1 MPASPLD
8 SALYGKLF
16 GDAELARLFS
26 DTAEVRA
33 MLLVEG
39 ALAKVQ
45 GQLGLIPETSG
56 AFLHRAAMEVQI
68 DPAGLAEA
76 TGRNAVPVPGLVA
89 ATRKA
94 LEAPEHAAW
103 LHFGAT
109 SQDIVD
115 TALVL
120 RLGQT
125 IALYEARLPA
135 VTGALGRLA
144 EAHAELP
151 MMARTY
157 GQDAVPSSFGAQVAI
172 WGAPLLRHRER
183 LAELKPRLLVV
194 SLSGAA
200 GTLSAMGPKGPEVRA
215 ALAEALGLGDPG
227 ESWHAA
233 RDRVAEFAFW
243 CAGLMASLGKLAEDL
258 ILMTSSPRGE
268 VVLGAA
274 GGSSTMPQKQN
285 PVGPSALAA
294 LSQLA
299 QALAGALGQAS
310 APREARDGAAW
321 MTEWLTLPQ
330 LCLATGRG
338 LLIAGEL
345 AGMLA
350 PSPAGLR
357 RPLDEGPRLWA
368 AEALTF
374 ALAEAMPRPTAEA
387 EVKRLVAEAL
397 ASGTPLPA
405 LAAKAHPGTDW
416 HARLA
421 PEALLGEAPALAR
434 RFAAAAKGG

>member
-8 SALYGKLF
+8 SALYARLF
-16 GDAELARLFS
+16 GDAELARLFT

-39 ALAKVQ
+39 ALAKAQ
-45 GQLGLIPETSG
+45 GQLGLVPETSA
-56 AFLHRAAMEVQI
+56 AFLHRASMEVQV
-68 DPAGLAEA
+68 DPAGLAEV
-76 TGRNAVPVPGLVA
+76 TGKNAVPVPGLVA
-89 ATRKA
+89 AARKA

-120 RLGQT
+120 RLRQA
-125 IALYEARLPA
+125 IALYEARLA
-135 VTGALGRLA
+135 TLIAALGRLA

-151 MMARTY
+151 MMGRTY
-157 GQDAVPSSFGAQVAI
+157 GQDAVPTSFGAQVAT
-172 WGAPLLRHRER
+172 WGAPLLRHRDR
-183 LAELKPRLLVV
+183 LAEMKPRVLVV

-215 ALAEALGLGDPG
+215 ALAEALGLSDPG

-233 RDRVAEFAFW
+233 RDRIAEFAGW
-243 CAGLMASLGKLAEDL
+243 CGGLMASLGKLAEDL

-268 VVLGAA
+268 VTLGIS

-285 PVGPSALAA
+285 PVGPSALSALTRLAAA
-294 LSQLA
+294 LTA
-299 QALAGALGQAS
+299 AIHAAAS
-310 APREARDGAAW
+310 PREARDGAAW

-338 LLIAGEL
+338 LRIAGEL
-345 AGMLA
+345 ADTLA
-350 PSPAGLR
+350 PAPEALR
-357 RPLDEGPRLWA
+357 RPLDGGLRLWA

-374 ALAEAMPRPTAEA
+374 ALAEAMPRPEAEA
-387 EVKRLVAEAL
+387 EVRRLVAEAL
-397 ASGTPLPA
+397 ATGTPLPA
-405 LAAKAHPGTDW
+405 LAAQGHPGTDW
-416 HARLA
+416 RARLA

-434 RFAAAAKGG
+434 RFAAAAKGV

>member
-45 GQLGLIPETSG
+45 GDLGLIPETSA
-56 AFLHRAAMEVQI
+56 AFLHRAAMEIQI

-89 ATRKA
+89 AARKA

-109 SQDIVD
+109 SQDVAD
-115 TALVL
+115 TALIL
-120 RLGQT
+120 RLRQAV
-125 IALYEARLPA
+125 ALYEARLA
-135 VTGALGRLA
+135 ALIGALGRLA
-144 EAHAELP
+144 GDHAELP

-157 GQDAVPSSFGAQVAI
+157 GQDAVPTSFGAHAAL
-172 WGAPLLRHRER
+172 WGAPLIRHRDR
-183 LAELKPRLLVV
+183 LAELKPRLLIV

-243 CAGLMASLGKLAEDL
+243 CGGLMASLGKLAEDL

-268 VVLGAA
+268 VTLCAA

-294 LSQLA
+294 LSRLSA
-299 QALAGALGQAS
+299 ALTAAIHAAAS
-310 APREARDGAAW
+310 PREARDGAAW

-330 LCLATGRG
+330 LCL
-338 LLIAGEL
+338 
-345 AGMLA
+345 
-350 PSPAGLR
+350 
-357 RPLDEGPRLWA
+357 
-368 AEALTF
+368 
-374 ALAEAMPRPTAEA
+374 
-387 EVKRLVAEAL
+387 
-397 ASGTPLPA
+397 
-405 LAAKAHPGTDW
+405 
-416 HARLA
+416 
-421 PEALLGEAPALAR
+421 
-434 RFAAAAKGG
+434 

>member
-8 SALYGKLF
+8 SALYGRLF
-16 GDAELARLFS
+16 GDDELARLFTDS
-26 DTAEVRA
+26 AEVRA

-39 ALAKVQ
+39 ALAKAQ
-45 GQLGLIPETSG
+45 GQLGLIPETSA
-56 AFLHRAAMEVQI
+56 AFLHRASMEIEV

-89 ATRKA
+89 AARKA
-94 LEAPEHAAW
+94 VEAPEHAAW
-103 LHFGAT
+103 LHYGAT
-109 SQDIVD
+109 SQDIID
-115 TALVL
+115 TALTL
-120 RLGQT
+120 RLRQA
-125 IALYEARLPA
+125 IALYESRLSRLVA
-135 VTGALGRLA
+135 ALGRLA

-151 MMARTY
+151 MMGRTY
-157 GQDAVPSSFGAQVAI
+157 GQDAVPTSFGAHMAI
-172 WGAPLLRHRER
+172 WGAPLLRHRDR

-200 GTLSAMGPKGPEVRA
+200 GTLSAMGPRGPEVRA
-215 ALAEALGLGDPG
+215 AMAEALGLGDPD

-233 RDRVAEFAFW
+233 RDRFAEFAAW
-243 CAGLMASLGKLAEDL
+243 CGGLMASLGKLAEDL
-258 ILMTSSPRGE
+258 ILMASSPRGE
-268 VVLGAA
+268 VTLGAS

-294 LSQLA
+294 LARLA
-299 QALAGALGQAS
+299 AALSAALHAAAS
-310 APREARDGAAW
+310 PREARDGAAW

-345 AGMLA
+345 AATLA
-350 PSPAGLR
+350 PNPQALR
-357 RPLDEGPRLWA
+357 RPLDDGLRLWA

-374 ALAEAMPRPTAEA
+374 ALAETMPRPEAEA

-405 LAAKAHPGTDW
+405 LAAKAGPGTDW
-416 HARLA
+416 DDRLA
-421 PEALLGEAPALAR
+421 PEALLGEAPAIAR
-434 RFAAAAKGG
+434 RFAAAAKAV